1 MRFALVAA
9 LATLSWLS
17 GSQAADKPTS
27 AANAAGMVF
36 GAITAREALL
46 SHCRQVDAAHVAD
59 FDRIYAAYVKSA
71 FPMKIRA
78 RDIILAG
85 AKRAGLTE
93 QQMNAALSKITNNIV
108 DDFQR
113 TFRVDPSFF
122 RAPCDEMRRV
132 PADKIDAVAGLRVMI
147 PDAVEMVDRWR

>member
-27 AANAAGMVF
+27 AANAAGIVF
-36 GAITAREALL
+36 GTITAREALL
-46 SHCRQVDAAHVAD
+46 SYCREVDAAHAAD
-59 FDRIYAAYVKSA
+59 FDRIYTAYVKSA

-78 RDIILAG
+78 RDIMLTE
-85 AKRAGLTE
+85 AKRVGLTV
-93 QQMNAALSKITNNIV
+93 QQMNAVLSKITNNIV

-122 RAPCDEMRRV
+122 RAPCDEMRHV
-132 PADKIDAVAGLRVMI
+132 PADKIDAAADLRVMI
-147 PDAVEMVDRWR
+147 PDAVEMVDRRR